1 MVRKTNKGMTLAEK
15 ALFHAQAIFAHQ
27 FEIIEQIDHKDR
39 HVFKLLPL
47 DRAHMRKLN
56 YVYVTLIRAFLSKAG
71 GSEAAKVAGTHA
83 KKLTHVVVRYKDKN
97 YVINVSPYSL
107 TTPNGTIKK
116 FDYYEARRVFEEWHW
131 YDPDADIPFF
141 YPKPE
146 GSWWIQKSA

>member
-56 YVYVTLIRAFLSKAG
+56 YVYVTLIRAFLS
-71 GSEAAKVAGTHA
+71 
-83 KKLTHVVVRYKDKN
+83 N